1 MNKQSSKN
9 YRIGYVYLT
18 KSTFVERDLKILDIQ
33 YQVIE
38 FPFFSRSSNSMLIP
52 FLWIKQIFRILY
64 HIQKIDAFFCW
75 FIDYHAL
82 IPAFFSKIFNKQ
94 LICVLGGFD
103 TINIPQINHGLFN
116 SRWRAPIGRF
126 VYQCSRLL
134 LPVSSS
140 LINSENSYTY
150 YPINKKFGFKHEV
163 NMREQPRIIPIAT
176 GYDIEFWMDENKSRK
191 HIISTVAFVNSD
203 KRVWIKGIDILL
215 KVAHIM
221 PNYTFI
227 IAGFKSQFIY
237 HFKSNNFIP
246 DNVKLESALSVQ
258 QVKKLFNITK
268 VYVQLS
274 RLEGFPNVLCEAIL
288 CGCVPV
294 GSNVFGIPEIITNK
308 ELLVNTQSPKK
319 IKSII
324 EKAMKLYNSED
335 ILEFKK
341 YIQRNFG
348 MEHREKILVK
358 EINSLLNKQIKA

>member
-1 MNKQSSKN
+1 MSKESSKN

-18 KSTFVERDLKILDIQ
+18 KSTFVERDLKILDLR
-33 YQVIE
+33 YEVIE
-38 FPFFSRSSNSMLIP
+38 FPFFSRSSSSMLIP
-52 FLWIKQIFRILY
+52 FLWIKQVFRILF
-64 HIQKIDAFFCW
+64 HIRKIDAFFCW

-82 IPAFFSKIFNKQ
+82 VPAFFSKIFNKH

-116 SRWRAPIGRF
+116 SRWRAPIGRY
-126 VYQCSRLL
+126 VYQCSILL

-140 LINSENSYTY
+140 LMNSENSYTH

-163 NMREQPRIIPIAT
+163 NFREQPLIIPVAT
-176 GYDIEFWMDENKSRK
+176 GYDKEFWMDENKSRK
-191 HIISTVAFVNSD
+191 SIISTVAFVNSD

-221 PNYTFI
+221 PNYKFI
-227 IAGFKSQFIY
+227 IAGFKPEYIL
-237 HFKSNNFIP
+237 HFKSKYHIP
-246 DNVKLESALSVQ
+246 DNVKLELAMSALRL
-258 QVKKLFNITK
+258 KKLFNKTK

-294 GSNVFGIPEIITNK
+294 GSNIFGIPEIITNE
-308 ELLVNTQSPKK
+308 ELLVNTQSPDI

-324 EKAMKLYNSED
+324 QEAMESCGSENIVKL
-335 ILEFKK
+335 KK
-341 YIQRNFG
+341 YVQRNFG
-348 MEHREKILVK
+348 MEKRENILIK
-358 EINSLLNKQIKA
+358 EINNLLRKK